1 MALKL
6 SKKPEAVGATKWL
19 EYDKDTKIE
28 VAGLDNPE
36 YQIALERAR
45 RRLRKN
51 DEQFEQGDVGVVS
64 GEKTEHSTQ
73 CMLMAHFILKD
84 WSGAQDEN
92 GNPLKYS
99 PDVGAQMLEGDV
111 EFFLFVLKG
120 AAEFSAESKQ
130 ELEETVGKSS
140 SDSGGKKSSAA
151 KTPKSAGKSTDA

>member
-6 SKKPEAVGATKWL
+6 SKKPEPVGATKWL
-19 EYDKDTKIE
+19 DYDKETKIE
-28 VAGLDNPE
+28 VAGLDSPE
-36 YQIALERAR
+36 YQVALERAR

-51 DEQFEQGDVGVVS
+51 DEQFGQGDIGVIS

-73 CMLMAHFILKD
+73 CMLLANFILKD

-111 EFFLFVLKG
+111 DFFLFVLKG

-130 ELEETVGKSS
+130 ELEEIAGKPSRASS
-140 SDSGGKKSSAA
+140 GSGNSAA
-151 KTPKSAGKSTDA
+151 KTRKSAQKPTDA

>member
-6 SKKPEAVGATKWL
+6 SKKTEAVSATKWL
-19 EYDKDTKIE
+19 DYDADTKIE

-36 YQIALERAR
+36 YQVALERAR

-51 DEQFEQGDVGVVS
+51 DDQFEQGDVGVVA

-73 CMLMAHFILKD
+73 CMLMSHFILKD

-92 GNPLKYS
+92 GNPLKYT
-99 PDVGAQMLEGDV
+99 PAVGAQMLEGDV

-120 AAEFSAESKQ
+120 AADFSAESKQ
-130 ELEETVGKSS
+130 ELEEIAGKPSPALN
-140 SDSGGKKSSAA
+140 GSAN
-151 KTPKSAGKSTDA
+151 SAGKTRKSARRPTAD

>member
-6 SKKPEAVGATKWL
+6 IKKTENFGETKWL
-19 EYDKDTKIE
+19 DYDSDTKIE

-36 YQIALERAR
+36 YQVALERAR

-51 DEQFEQGDVGVVS
+51 DEQFDQGDVGVVS

-73 CMLMAHFILKD
+73 CMLLAHFILKD

-120 AAEFSAESKQ
+120 AADFSAESKQ
-130 ELEETVGKSS
+130 ELEEIAGKPSRASS
-140 SDSGGKKSSAA
+140 GRGSSAV
-151 KTPKSAGKSTDA
+151 KTRKNAQKPTGD